1 MIEVNDARMS
11 HYIQRIKREREAALA
26 APNPTIRELHLRIA
40 EMYESELATIRS
52 LS

>member
-11 HYIQRIKREREAALA
+11 HYLHRIERERAAARAAL
-26 APNPTIRELHLRIA
+26 NPTIRDLHLRIA
-40 EMYESELATIRS
+40 EMYERELVAIRS